1 MTCLNTGM
9 VKAYPMVS
17 MNTEGAP
24 WERASKPESTKNKP
38 KYTAIWNLYRGL
50 HLN

>member
-9 VKAYPMVS
+9 AKAYPMVS

-24 WERASKPESTKNKP
+24 WERASKPE
-38 KYTAIWNLYRGL
+38 
-50 HLN
+50 